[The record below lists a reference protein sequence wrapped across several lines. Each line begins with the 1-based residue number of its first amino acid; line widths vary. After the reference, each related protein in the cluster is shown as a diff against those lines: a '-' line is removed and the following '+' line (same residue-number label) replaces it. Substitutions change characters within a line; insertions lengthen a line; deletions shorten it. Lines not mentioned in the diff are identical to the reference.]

1 MVENTNKWVIFDLD
15 GTLADIEIRRKMAIN
30 SKGKMDWDI
39 FFAPALVAEDDP
51 NIPVIMMARLQQK
64 QDTKL
69 LYFQVEV
76 KELETLQSHG

>member
-39 FFAPALVAEDDP
+39 FFAPALVAEDD
-51 NIPVIMMARLQQK
+51 RQK
-64 QDTKL
+64 KKS
-69 LYFQVEV
+69 F
-76 KELETLQSHG
+76 